1 MILAI
6 IEGLVLSLAVAGTA
20 FAWGHR
26 LFVDWRD
33 VATMLGQAAAVSLCC
48 ITAFYYNDLYDLRV
62 VRSFSLFASRLLQSF
77 GVALILLAVFYT
89 IIPDAGMTEGAFVSG
104 LLVAAGLLVPLR
116 AAGYLIMRR
125 RAFADRVLVL
135 GAGPLARRVIHE
147 IESRPNFRYSVVGVV
162 DDGNGVEPGDMPY
175 PVLGPLE
182 RLDKIIDDV
191 KPDRLI
197 VALTE
202 RRGRMP
208 LAQLLECG
216 ARGILVEDGLR
227 TYEYFTGKLPIE
239 SLTPSF
245 LIFSGA
251 FRKSRLQ
258 MGLRRASSLLAGT
271 AGLLLTAPIMAV
283 IAAAIALDSRGPVFF
298 IDRRAGRGGRPF
310 NLVKFRTMHP
320 LPPGETVPAAV
331 WDRDDDRRRHA
342 RRPLHPQAPPRRAAP
357 VLEHPEGRH
366 GPGRPA
372 AGDPGERADDERA
385 DPVLRPAA
393 LGAAGTHR
401 LGPDAVR
408 LLGQPRAGHRE
419 DPLRSVL
426 HPANV
431 PLAGPSHPGRHRED
445 HAIWPRGQ
453 VAAARS
459 PWHSR

>member
-6 IEGLVLSLAVAGTA
+6 LEGLVLSLAVAATA

-26 LFVDWRD
+26 LFVDWID
-33 VATMLGQAAAVSLCC
+33 VATMLGQAGAVSLCC

-77 GVALILLAVFYT
+77 GVALMLLGLFYT
-89 IIPDAGMTEGAFVSG
+89 IVPDAGMTEGAFVSG

-116 AAGYLIMRR
+116 AIGYTIMRR

-135 GAGPLARRVIHE
+135 GTGPLARRVIQE
-147 IESRPNFRYSVVGVV
+147 IESRPNFRYAVVGVV
-162 DDGNGVEPGDMPY
+162 DDGTGVDAGDLPY

-182 RLDKIIDDV
+182 RIDKILDDV

-208 LAQLLECG
+208 LTQLLECG

-258 MGLRRASSLLAGT
+258 MGLRRASSLLLA
-271 AGLLLTAPIMAV
+271 AVGLLLSAPLMAV
-283 IAAAIALDSRGPVFF
+283 IAVAIAIDSRGPVFF
-298 IDRRAGRGGRPF
+298 VDRRAGRGGRPF

-320 LPPGETVPAAV
+320 LPPGEMVASSV
-331 WDRDDDRRRHA
+331 WDRDDELRVTRVGRFIRKLRLDELPQFWNVVKGDMDLVGP
-342 RRPLHPQAPPRRAAP
+342 RPEIL
-357 VLEHPEGRH
+357 
-366 GPGRPA
+366 
-372 AGDPGERADDERA
+372 
-385 DPVLRPAA
+385 
-393 LGAAGTHR
+393 
-401 LGPDAVR
+401 
-408 LLGQPRAGHRE
+408 
-419 DPLRSVL
+419 
-426 HPANV
+426 ANV
-431 PLAGPSHPGRHRED
+431 QTMSEEIPYYGLRHSVRPGLTGWAQTRFGYSVSLEQVTEKIRYD
-445 HAIWPRGQ
+445 LFYIKQMSFWLDLRILVDTVKIMLFGRG
-453 VAAARS
+453 AK
-459 PWHSR
+459 

>member
-26 LFVDWRD
+26 LFVDWLD

-116 AAGYLIMRR
+116 AIGYLIMRR

-162 DDGNGVEPGDMPY
+162 DDGNAVEPGDMPY

-258 MGLRRASSLLAGT
+258 MGLRRVSSLLAAT
-271 AGLLLTAPIMAV
+271 AGLLLTAPLMAV
-283 IAAAIALDSRGPVFF
+283 IAVAIALDSRGPVFF

-320 LPPGETVPAAV
+320 LPPGETVTASV
-331 WDRDDDRRRHA
+331 WDRDDDVRVTRVGRFI
-342 RRPLHPQAPPRRAAP
+342 RKLRLDELPQFWNILKGDMDLVGPRPEIL
-357 VLEHPEGRH
+357 
-366 GPGRPA
+366 
-372 AGDPGERADDERA
+372 
-385 DPVLRPAA
+385 
-393 LGAAGTHR
+393 
-401 LGPDAVR
+401 
-408 LLGQPRAGHRE
+408 
-419 DPLRSVL
+419 
-426 HPANV
+426 ANV
-431 PLAGPSHPGRHRED
+431 QTMSEQIPYYGLRHSVRPGLTGWAQTRFGYSVSLEQVTEKIRYD
-445 HAIWPRGQ
+445 LFYIKQMSLWLDLRILVDTVKIMLFGRG
-453 VAAARS
+453 AK
-459 PWHSR
+459 

>member
-6 IEGLVLSLAVAGTA
+6 LEGLVLSLAVAATA

-26 LFVDWRD
+26 LFVDWID
-33 VATMLGQAAAVSLCC
+33 VATMLGQAGAVSLCC

-77 GVALILLAVFYT
+77 GVALMLLGLFYT
-89 IIPDAGMTEGAFVSG
+89 IVPDAGMTEGAFVSG

-116 AAGYLIMRR
+116 AIGYTIMRR

-135 GAGPLARRVIHE
+135 GAGPLARRVIQE
-147 IESRPNFRYSVVGVV
+147 IESRPNFRYAVVGVV
-162 DDGNGVEPGDMPY
+162 DDGTGVDAGDLPY

-182 RLDKIIDDV
+182 RLDKILDDV

-208 LAQLLECG
+208 LTQLLECG

-258 MGLRRASSLLAGT
+258 MGLRRASSLLLA
-271 AGLLLTAPIMAV
+271 AVGLLLSAPLMAV
-283 IAAAIALDSRGPVFF
+283 IAVAIAIDSRGPVFF
-298 IDRRAGRGGRPF
+298 VDRRAGRGGRPF

-320 LPPGETVPAAV
+320 LPPGEMVASSV
-331 WDRDDDRRRHA
+331 WDRDDELRVTRVGRFIRKLRLDELPQFWNVVKGDMDLVGP
-342 RRPLHPQAPPRRAAP
+342 RPEIL
-357 VLEHPEGRH
+357 
-366 GPGRPA
+366 
-372 AGDPGERADDERA
+372 
-385 DPVLRPAA
+385 
-393 LGAAGTHR
+393 
-401 LGPDAVR
+401 
-408 LLGQPRAGHRE
+408 
-419 DPLRSVL
+419 
-426 HPANV
+426 ANV
-431 PLAGPSHPGRHRED
+431 QTMSEEIPYYGLRHSVRPGLTGWAQTRFGYSVSLEQVTEKIRYD
-445 HAIWPRGQ
+445 LFYIKQMSFWLDLRILVDTVKIMLFGRG
-453 VAAARS
+453 AK
-459 PWHSR
+459 